1 MNKGGLIFMAKGSQ
15 SKEIITKKI
24 LEIFQ
29 GSFQY
34 EKEIR
39 IPLEEDGCPIQ
50 LKCVLTCA
58 KVNVEPNGDVAL
70 PGEQKVNNATITQS
84 VNTEVSQEEKD
95 NVKKLM
101 QMLNL

>member
-1 MNKGGLIFMAKGSQ
+1 MALKGSI
-15 SKEIITKKI
+15 SKEIVTKKI
-24 LEIFQ
+24 LETFE

-39 IPLEEDGCPIQ
+39 IPMEEDGNQIQ

-58 KVNVEPNGDVAL
+58 KTNVEPNGENAI
-70 PGEQKVNNATITQS
+70 PGEATSTAAGVPAS
-84 VNTEVSQEEKD
+84 EKTFVEPTQEEKD
-95 NVKKLM
+95 NVQKLM

>member
-1 MNKGGLIFMAKGSQ
+1 MALKGSI
-15 SKEIITKKI
+15 SKEIVTKKI
-24 LEIFQ
+24 LETFE

-39 IPLEEDGCPIQ
+39 IPMDEDGNQIQ

-58 KVNVEPNGDVAL
+58 KTNVEPNGENAI
-70 PGEQKVNNATITQS
+70 PGETPLTSGGISANEKTFVEPT
-84 VNTEVSQEEKD
+84 QEEKD
-95 NVKKLM
+95 NVQKLM

>member
-1 MNKGGLIFMAKGSQ
+1 MARGSQ
-15 SKEIITKKI
+15 SKEIVTKKI
-24 LEIFQ
+24 LETFS

-34 EKEIR
+34 DKEIR
-39 IPLEEDGCPIQ
+39 IPLMEEGELIQ

-70 PGEQKVNNATITQS
+70 PGDTEVAPTVQTN
-84 VNTEVSQEEKD
+84 NTEVTAEITQEEK
-95 NVKKLM
+95 NNIKKLM

>member
-1 MNKGGLIFMAKGSQ
+1 MALKGSI
-15 SKEIITKKI
+15 SKEIVTKKI
-24 LEIFQ
+24 LKTFE

-39 IPLEEDGCPIQ
+39 IPMEEDGNQIQ

-58 KVNVEPNGDVAL
+58 KTNVEPNGENAI
-70 PGEQKVNNATITQS
+70 PGEATPVAAGIPANEKTF
-84 VNTEVSQEEKD
+84 VEPTQEEKD
-95 NVKKLM
+95 NVQKLM

>member
-1 MNKGGLIFMAKGSQ
+1 MAKGSQ
-15 SKEIITKKI
+15 SKEIVTKKI
-24 LEIFQ
+24 LETFQ

-39 IPLEEDGCPIQ
+39 IPLEEDGCSIQ

-58 KVNVEPNGDVAL
+58 KINVEPNGENAI
-70 PGEQKVNNATITQS
+70 PGEVTPVAAGIPANEKTFVEPT
-84 VNTEVSQEEKD
+84 QEEKD
-95 NVKKLM
+95 NVQNLM

>member
-1 MNKGGLIFMAKGSQ
+1 MARGSQ
-15 SKEIITKKI
+15 SKEIVTKKI
-24 LEIFQ
+24 LETFS

-34 EKEIR
+34 DKEIR
-39 IPLEEDGCPIQ
+39 IPLMENGELIQ

-70 PGEQKVNNATITQS
+70 PGETGVAPAVQTN
-84 VNTEVSQEEKD
+84 NTEVTAEISQEEK
-95 NVKKLM
+95 NNIKKLM

>member
-1 MNKGGLIFMAKGSQ
+1 MALKGSI
-15 SKEIITKKI
+15 SKEIVTKKI
-24 LEIFQ
+24 LETFE

-39 IPLEEDGCPIQ
+39 IPMEEDGNQIQ

-58 KVNVEPNGDVAL
+58 KTNVEPNGENAI
-70 PGEQKVNNATITQS
+70 PGEITL
-84 VNTEVSQEEKD
+84 VAAGIPANEKTFVEPTQEEKD
-95 NVKKLM
+95 NVQKLM

>member
-1 MNKGGLIFMAKGSQ
+1 MALKGSI
-15 SKEIITKKI
+15 SKEIVTKKI
-24 LEIFQ
+24 LETFE

-39 IPLEEDGCPIQ
+39 IPMEEDGNQIQ

-58 KVNVEPNGDVAL
+58 KTNVEPNGENAI
-70 PGEQKVNNATITQS
+70 PGETTPIAAGIPASEKTFVEPT
-84 VNTEVSQEEKD
+84 QEEKD
-95 NVKKLM
+95 NVQKLM

>member
-1 MNKGGLIFMAKGSQ
+1 MALRGSI
-15 SKEIITKKI
+15 SKEIVTKKI
-24 LEIFQ
+24 LETFE

-39 IPLEEDGCPIQ
+39 IPMEEDGNQIQ

-58 KVNVEPNGDVAL
+58 KTNVEPNGENAI
-70 PGEQKVNNATITQS
+70 PGEVTPIAAG
-84 VNTEVSQEEKD
+84 VSASEKTFVEPTQEEKD
-95 NVKKLM
+95 NVQKLM

>member
-1 MNKGGLIFMAKGSQ
+1 MALKGSI
-15 SKEIITKKI
+15 SKEIVTKKI
-24 LEIFQ
+24 LETFE

-39 IPLEEDGCPIQ
+39 IPMEEDGNQIQ

-58 KVNVEPNGDVAL
+58 KTNVEPNGENAI
-70 PGEQKVNNATITQS
+70 PGEVTPVAAGIPVNEKTFVEPT
-84 VNTEVSQEEKD
+84 QEEKD
-95 NVKKLM
+95 NVQKLM

>member
-1 MNKGGLIFMAKGSQ
+1 MALKGSI
-15 SKEIITKKI
+15 SKEIVTKKI
-24 LEIFQ
+24 LETFE

-39 IPLEEDGCPIQ
+39 IPMEEDGNQIQ

-58 KVNVEPNGDVAL
+58 KTNVEPNGENAI
-70 PGEQKVNNATITQS
+70 PGEVTPTAAGIPASEETFVEPT
-84 VNTEVSQEEKD
+84 QEEKD
-95 NVKKLM
+95 NVQKLM

>member
-1 MNKGGLIFMAKGSQ
+1 MALKGSI
-15 SKEIITKKI
+15 SKEIVTKKI
-24 LEIFQ
+24 LETFE

-39 IPLEEDGCPIQ
+39 IPMEEDGNQIQ

-58 KVNVEPNGDVAL
+58 KTNVEPNGENAI
-70 PGEQKVNNATITQS
+70 PGEVTPVAAGIPTNEKTFVEPT
-84 VNTEVSQEEKD
+84 QEEKD
-95 NVKKLM
+95 NVQKLM

>member
-1 MNKGGLIFMAKGSQ
+1 MALKGSI
-15 SKEIITKKI
+15 SKEIVAKKI
-24 LEIFQ
+24 LETFE

-39 IPLEEDGCPIQ
+39 IPMEEDGNQIQ

-58 KVNVEPNGDVAL
+58 KTNVEPNGENAI
-70 PGEQKVNNATITQS
+70 PGEVTPVAAGVPASERTFVEPT
-84 VNTEVSQEEKD
+84 QEEKD
-95 NVKKLM
+95 NVQKLM

>member
-1 MNKGGLIFMAKGSQ
+1 MALKGSI
-15 SKEIITKKI
+15 SKEIVTKKI
-24 LEIFQ
+24 LETFE

-39 IPLEEDGCPIQ
+39 IPMEEDGNQIQ

-58 KVNVEPNGDVAL
+58 KTNVEPNEENAI
-70 PGEQKVNNATITQS
+70 PGEVTPVAASIPASEKTFVEPT
-84 VNTEVSQEEKD
+84 QEEKD
-95 NVKKLM
+95 NVQKLM

>member
-1 MNKGGLIFMAKGSQ
+1 MALKGSI
-15 SKEIITKKI
+15 SKETVTKKI
-24 LEIFQ
+24 LEIFV

-39 IPLEEDGCPIQ
+39 IPMEEDGNQIQ

-58 KVNVEPNGDVAL
+58 KTNVEPNGENAI
-70 PGEQKVNNATITQS
+70 PGEVTS
-84 VNTEVSQEEKD
+84 VAAGIPASEKTFVEPTQEEKD
-95 NVKKLM
+95 NVQKLM

>member
-1 MNKGGLIFMAKGSQ
+1 MALKGSI
-15 SKEIITKKI
+15 SKEIVTKKI
-24 LEIFQ
+24 LETFE

-39 IPLEEDGCPIQ
+39 IPMEEDGNQIQ

-58 KVNVEPNGDVAL
+58 KTNVEPNGENAI
-70 PGEQKVNNATITQS
+70 PGEITP
-84 VNTEVSQEEKD
+84 VAAGIPTNEKTFVEPTQEEKD
-95 NVKKLM
+95 NVQKLM

>member
-1 MNKGGLIFMAKGSQ
+1 MALKGSI
-15 SKEIITKKI
+15 SKEIVTKKI
-24 LEIFQ
+24 LETFE

-39 IPLEEDGCPIQ
+39 IPMDEDGNQIQ

-58 KVNVEPNGDVAL
+58 KTNVEPNGENAI
-70 PGEQKVNNATITQS
+70 PGETTLTSGDIPANEKTFVEPT
-84 VNTEVSQEEKD
+84 QEEKD
-95 NVKKLM
+95 NVQKLM